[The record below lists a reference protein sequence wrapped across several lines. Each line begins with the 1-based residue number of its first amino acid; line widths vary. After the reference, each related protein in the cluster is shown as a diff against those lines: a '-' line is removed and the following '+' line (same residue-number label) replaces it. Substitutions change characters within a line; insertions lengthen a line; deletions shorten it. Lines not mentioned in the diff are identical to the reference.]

1 MDAREM
7 ESLSKR
13 LIQNPHD
20 QEALLAAHQAGQ
32 ADPAA
37 YAMFLEKVGN
47 GTTDPAFACHWLT
60 EAANVWL
67 ASIGDAP
74 RAARVLMKAIERDPT
89 QPSAGD
95 RLAELYR
102 ERGDTKALVALLE
115 RRCKAIDGLPTL
127 DATLTTQAAAM
138 REELGRLW
146 SEAPLSNTRKAT
158 EHFRRAI
165 ELDST
170 SQYAIYA
177 LRELLK
183 AEQAWA
189 AAVPYFE
196 LEQRLVDDP
205 ERRLALYQDEASV
218 RQQAG
223 DRAGAS
229 EALRRAREI
238 EGGNDPSLKQ
248 QLATLTLERVQAQE
262 DVPEAERNE
271 AAQLFV
277 ALAEEYPGEHG
288 LSYSLC
294 ALETSKGDD
303 RAVQLAMFYAEE
315 LGREAQIVQQVAQYL
330 KANPSGALTAPARE
344 YVNKLAQA
352 GLADESV
359 LDALAPTDDAPKTEK
374 IQALLDQANALA
386 RRARKPEAAE
396 KYQQIL
402 ELDPSNE
409 EAVQFMESYL
419 RQRRKYPELRE
430 LFRAAAAIEDAPF
443 DARMQ
448 WLRELAGLCETQLRD
463 AEGAISAWQS
473 VLALSPT
480 DEGSLEQLQ
489 RLLERAG
496 RWDELVVLLE
506 EQAGKEDDIERRVA
520 MERSIAKIHEQKR
533 KDPIATGHTWSR
545 IANLLTDDDA
555 AILSAVKS
563 FERGERIDLAAQC
576 LADSVGGIE
585 DETARAHLYQ
595 KLGSLRET
603 LRDFGGA
610 GDAYLESAATL
621 RAVPLFEAAEKCFV
635 EANAWAQAASVVD
648 ELVEQ
653 TGSAV
658 EKAKLYATAAVYL
671 TRAGDPDAALS
682 RLEQATAIDPGNDT
696 YAEDLERMYGATER
710 HEDIVRL
717 LLNRAEQ
724 MRDRD
729 GRVALRK
736 RAAGLQRNVLK
747 DPEGARESL
756 LLVLSDGD
764 DADALRELVADAE
777 ERQDFQEATSYLH
790 RLATLSRDPAEKVQ
804 YLLREAELLAEKLDE
819 PEASIARYEGI
830 LTDLDPG
837 HAGSLE
843 AIAALYERLDN
854 PKGTARALERL
865 LKLELGTD
873 AKLTIARKLADLYET
888 RLDDPKRAIL
898 MLDTVRELDE
908 EDFSALGR
916 LVQLAESTED
926 WERLARHLAEQLGI
940 EGDEDELSRMARQL
954 AALQHE
960 KLGKDDEALS
970 VLMHVADLGDAAC
983 REEYIALADE
993 LGWKGI
999 VATKLVEWNLDSP
1012 NGSQRNEAL
1021 RGAFERFLAVGRN
1034 AEAAGVG
1041 RELVRAK
1048 AADTE
1053 LTTQLEELAVELKDL
1068 DTLEIA
1074 QDLLAQSL
1082 SGPARAEEMVRQAE
1096 IRLRAGVDVPDA
1108 IQHGEQ
1114 ALTSVAPDQVEPLL
1128 QRLGKLTDDA
1138 DQRIDLYERQ
1148 VTRCKLPADR
1158 LRALSR
1164 AAQVAAELDSLERS
1178 RTFFDIT
1185 LGGNVPVETMELLE
1199 TLAAETD
1206 ERLGRVSL
1214 RRVLAESFAS
1224 GGQGSKDGGRT
1235 RAALLRRAA
1244 MLAYREFAD
1253 KSQAFQWLADSIVAH
1268 VEDEGLDEL
1277 ERFAREVDDVKRAEA
1292 VLTRALEEVFDG
1304 PLVRRLLARRANL
1317 RRHALAD
1324 PHGAAA
1330 DLKRLHDLSPS
1341 DHAVTDELSQLYQ
1354 ELGDYRGMVQLFE
1367 DQILRGKD
1375 PTLRADLARRVAR
1388 LWEEELG
1395 DAREA
1400 ADAWRRVLRLKQ
1412 GDPEATEGLERAKS
1426 NMLRHRHSVVGEET
1440 RPQAHAVSP
1449 AMAPSDGTTNASKAE
1464 AAVTA
1469 TPIHHAVKFDDATVP
1484 DLAVSHFDSD
1494 DAEDRNPGSAPG
1506 SDQEPGNDEQPLAV
1520 ADETSQP
1527 EQALEAPSVVAPASA
1542 PFSEVPIAPPLASEV
1557 QLSASFSAQARA
1569 AEPEPAEPESVKPA
1583 SVKAPLL
1590 SAEFQSVA
1598 LSELE
1603 PSRHTTP
1610 IDADA
1615 VSVRLSEIERSRGTE
1630 ESSAA
1635 ARGESEDVSAP
1646 ASKLEPSR
1654 VGPEVVS
1661 VALSE
1666 LEPSGVK
1673 RETPA
1678 APPGRT
1684 PPPPPPRLPGAAP
1697 LGGLSRPPPPLPP
1710 RGGVPGRPPPPPPSL
1725 RPPPPPTGR
1734 PPAPPPPRP
1743 IPPPHPTAT
1752 ARAVE
1757 PAELVSALSIDDDLE
1772 DGLDVDDTELIE
1784 DDEPSSRS

>member
-7 ESLSKR
+7 ESLTKR

-32 ADPAA
+32 ADPAS

-47 GTTDPAFACHWLT
+47 GTTDPTFACHWLT

-89 QPSAGD
+89 QPAAGD

-115 RRCKAIDGLPTL
+115 RRCKAIDALPTL
-127 DATLTTQAAAM
+127 DAALTAQAAGM

-158 EHFRRAI
+158 EHFKRAI

-170 SQYAIYA
+170 SQYSIYA

-189 AAVPYFE
+189 AAVPYFD

-205 ERRLALYQDEASV
+205 ERRLALYQDEANV

-238 EGGNDPSLKQ
+238 EGGADPSLKQ
-248 QLATLTLERVQAQE
+248 LLATMTLERVQAQE
-262 DVPEAERNE
+262 DVSEGERSE

-277 ALAEEYPGEHG
+277 SLAEEYPGEHG

-315 LGREAQIVQQVAQYL
+315 LGREAEVVQQVAQYL
-330 KANPSGALTAPARE
+330 KTNPNGALSSQARD

-409 EAVQFMESYL
+409 EAVQFMEAYL
-419 RQRRKYPELRE
+419 RQRRKYPELRD
-430 LFRAAAAIEDAPF
+430 LFRAAAAVEDAPY

-463 AEGAISAWQS
+463 QDGAISAWQS

-480 DEGSLEQLQ
+480 DEASLEQLQ
-489 RLLERAG
+489 RLLERAA

-563 FERGERIDLAAQC
+563 FERGERLDLAAQC
-576 LADSVGGIE
+576 LADSVGGVA
-585 DETARAHLYQ
+585 DEVARAHLYQ
-595 KLGSLRET
+595 KLGSLRES
-603 LRDFGGA
+603 LGDWGGA
-610 GDAYLESAATL
+610 GDAYLEAAAKL
-621 RAVPLFEAAEKCFV
+621 RTTPLFEAAEKCFV
-635 EANAWAQAASVVD
+635 EAKAWAQAASVVD

-653 TGSAV
+653 TASPV
-658 EKAKLYATAAVYL
+658 DQAKLYATAAVYL
-671 TRAGDPDAALS
+671 TRAGDPDAALT
-682 RLEQATAIDPGNDT
+682 RLEQAATLDPSNDT
-696 YAEDLERMYGATER
+696 YAEDLERMYGASER
-710 HEDIVRL
+710 HDDIVRL
-717 LLNRAEQ
+717 LLTRAEP
-724 MRDRD
+724 MRDQSS
-729 GRVALRK
+729 RVALRK
-736 RAAGLQRNVLK
+736 RAASIQRDVLK

-756 LLVLSDGD
+756 MLVLSDGD
-764 DADALRELVADAE
+764 DSEALRDLIADAE
-777 ERQDFQEATSYLH
+777 ERQEFQEATTYLH
-790 RLATLSRDPAEKVQ
+790 RLAALTKDPAEKIQ
-804 YLLREAELLAEKLDE
+804 HLLREAELLDEKLDD
-819 PEASIARYEGI
+819 PEASIARYERI
-830 LTDLDPG
+830 LADLEPTHTG
-837 HAGSLE
+837 CLE
-843 AIAALYERLDN
+843 AIAALYDRLDD
-854 PKGTARALERL
+854 PSGTAKALERM
-865 LKLELGTD
+865 LKLDVGRD
-873 AKLTIARKLADLYET
+873 AKLSIAGRLADLYET
-888 RLDDPKRAIL
+888 RLDNPKQAIA
-898 MLDTVRELDE
+898 MLDMVRELDE

-916 LVQLAESTED
+916 LAQLAEATED
-926 WERLARHLAEQLGI
+926 WERLARHLAEQIAI
-940 EGDEDELSRMARQL
+940 EGDEVELSRMARQL

-970 VLMHVADLGDAAC
+970 VLMHVADLGDVAC
-983 REEYIALADE
+983 REEYVTLADE

-999 VATKLVEWNLDSP
+999 VATKLVEWNLDAP
-1012 NGSQRNEAL
+1012 NGPQRNEAL

-1034 AEAAGVG
+1034 AEAAGVA
-1041 RELVRAK
+1041 RELIRAK
-1048 AADTE
+1048 ADDAE
-1053 LTTQLEELAVELKDL
+1053 LATKLEDLAVELKDL
-1068 DTLEIA
+1068 DTLDIA
-1074 QDLLAQSL
+1074 QELLVQSL

-1096 IRLRAGVDVPDA
+1096 VRLRAGVDIPDA

-1114 ALTSVAPDQVEPLL
+1114 ALTSVAPDDVEPLL
-1128 QRLGKLTDDA
+1128 ERLGKLTEDA
-1138 DQRIDLYERQ
+1138 DQRIDVYERQ

-1158 LRALSR
+1158 LRALAR
-1164 AAQVAAELDSLERS
+1164 AAQVAAEHDGLERS
-1178 RTFFDIT
+1178 RTFFDIA

-1199 TLAAETD
+1199 GVAADTD
-1206 ERLGRVSL
+1206 ERLGKLSL
-1214 RRVLAESFAS
+1214 RRVLAEAFAS

-1244 MLAYREFAD
+1244 MLAYREFGD
-1253 KSQAFQWLADSIVAH
+1253 KSQAFQWLADSIIAH
-1268 VEDEGLDEL
+1268 VEDEGLEEL
-1277 ERFAREVDDVKRAEA
+1277 ERFAREVDDLKHAEA

-1304 PLVRRLLARRANL
+1304 PLVRRLLGRRASL
-1317 RRHALAD
+1317 RRHSLGD
-1324 PHGAAA
+1324 PHGAAT

-1341 DHAVTDELSQLYQ
+1341 DHAVTDELSQLYL

-1375 PTLRADLARRVAR
+1375 PTIRAELARRVAR
-1388 LWEEELG
+1388 LWEEELA

-1426 NMLRHRHSVVGEET
+1426 NMLRHRSSMVSEETKARTDEAPVVVG
-1440 RPQAHAVSP
+1440 HAEAEP
-1449 AMAPSDGTTNASKAE
+1449 AKAE
-1464 AAVTA
+1464 PAKAEPA
-1469 TPIHHAVKFDDATVP
+1469 KAEPAKAGTPTPPVVKFDDATVP
-1484 DLAVSHFDSD
+1484 DLAPRFES
-1494 DAEDRNPGSAPG
+1494 
-1506 SDQEPGNDEQPLAV
+1506 V
-1520 ADETSQP
+1520 ADDEPADEHKNALGTVSSDERSPAPPRTSPAMDEEGTTNAPETQQETQSTG
-1527 EQALEAPSVVAPASA
+1527 AA
-1542 PFSEVPIAPPLASEV
+1542 PLASEV
-1557 QLSASFSAQARA
+1557 HLSAPSTERANATAHEQANA
-1569 AEPEPAEPESVKPA
+1569 TVS
-1583 SVKAPLL
+1583 L
-1590 SAEFQSVA
+1590 SEFQSVA

-1603 PSRHTTP
+1603 PSPPASHLDLDADSASSSEAVRTRLEPHHMKPEIAGPPSSERRTL
-1610 IDADA
+1610 DADA
-1615 VSVRLSEIERSRGTE
+1615 VSVT
-1630 ESSAA
+1630 
-1635 ARGESEDVSAP
+1635 
-1646 ASKLEPSR
+1646 
-1654 VGPEVVS
+1654 
-1661 VALSE
+1661 LSE
-1666 LEPSGVK
+1666 LEPSGAK
-1673 RETPA
+1673 PEAEGPRRD
-1678 APPGRT
+1678 RT
-1684 PPPPPPRLPGAAP
+1684 APPPPPPRAPGAAP
-1697 LGGLSRPPPPLPP
+1697 FGGVSRPPPPLPP
-1710 RGGVPGRPPPPPPSL
+1710 RAGMPGRPPPPPSL
-1725 RPPPPPTGR
+1725 RPVPPPLSGR
-1734 PPAPPPPRP
+1734 PPAPPPRQV
-1743 IPPPHPTAT
+1743 PPPPPAVT
-1752 ARAVE
+1752 ARALASTEV
-1757 PAELVSALSIDDDLE
+1757 VSVVDLE
-1772 DGLDVDDTELIE
+1772 DESLDDESLDVDDTELIE
-1784 DDEPSSRS
+1784 EDDTSSRS